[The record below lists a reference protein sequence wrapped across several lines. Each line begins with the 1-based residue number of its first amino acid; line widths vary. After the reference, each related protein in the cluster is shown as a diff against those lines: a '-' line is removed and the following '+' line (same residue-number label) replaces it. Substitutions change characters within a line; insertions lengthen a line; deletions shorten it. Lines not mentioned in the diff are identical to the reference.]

1 MLSSVYSLSW
11 IKYRTVCI
19 ANACLSMKV
28 ENMFLKF
35 QICLISLESSRDV
48 EKMTECF
55 VVLERDAALDEFALS
70 RLHL

>member
-1 MLSSVYSLSW
+1 MQTLRLSL
-11 IKYRTVCI
+11 
-19 ANACLSMKV
+19 KV